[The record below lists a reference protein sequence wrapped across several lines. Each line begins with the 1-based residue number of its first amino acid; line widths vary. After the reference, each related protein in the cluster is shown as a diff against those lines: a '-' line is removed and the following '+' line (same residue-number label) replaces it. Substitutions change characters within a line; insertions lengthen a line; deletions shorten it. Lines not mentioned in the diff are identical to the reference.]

1 MSATLLRA
9 CQDEHDPRA
18 LTLVLTRVPCQT
30 YVYREQSEPP
40 FRGMPYR
47 LDHVVAAPATT
58 TEHHLPSAMH
68 LTDSFESPAFRA
80 MLPLFN
86 ALLLSDVNACTVRF
100 RFVTARGATR
110 TVGITPMGL
119 LTPDEEGAGQQR
131 QPMVVEPAQCP
142 TPDLSSAGRAEQM
155 GLTGENSAMPCSY
168 TSLLHYLEL
177 PSKRLFCTG
186 VTLLPCNRW
195 AIPKWLNQERLDALL
210 SAFRG
215 CVLPHV
221 MAESRLVCERAQQPC
236 SVHLCSPPT
245 TPDQVERR
253 QRESHL
259 SFTSVKTLGAP
270 LAAAAQ
276 EDEAEDDGGSQ
287 TPSCDP
293 EEEEEAPA
301 EAAACS
307 SSGSRSRARAWRP
320 HA

>member
-9 CQDEHDPRA
+9 CQDDHDPRA

-30 YVYREQSEPP
+30 YVYREHSEPP
-40 FRGMPYR
+40 FPGMPYR
-47 LDHVVAAPATT
+47 LDHVVMAPATT

-100 RFVTARGATR
+100 RFVTARGASR
-110 TVGITPMGL
+110 TVGITAMGQ
-119 LTPDEEGAGQQR
+119 LTAAEDNNGDGE
-131 QPMVVEPAQCP
+131 VVEVELAQCP
-142 TPDLSSAGRAEQM
+142 TPDLSSAGRAELM

-186 VTLLPCNRW
+186 VTLMPCNRW
-195 AIPKWLNQERLDALL
+195 AIPKWLNQERLDAVL

-221 MAESRLVCERAQQPC
+221 MAESRLVCERTQLPC
-236 SVHLCSPPT
+236 SVHLCSPPMT
-245 TPDQVERR
+245 VDQVERR
-253 QRESHL
+253 QRENHL
-259 SFTSVKTLGAP
+259 SFTSVKALVVVAP
-270 LAAAAQ
+270 PPPPHR
-276 EDEAEDDGGSQ
+276 GTSKS
-287 TPSCDP
+287 PSDP
-293 EEEEEAPA
+293 EEEAEERGRHS
-301 EAAACS
+301 S
-307 SSGSRSRARAWRP
+307 SSGSRLRAQVWRP